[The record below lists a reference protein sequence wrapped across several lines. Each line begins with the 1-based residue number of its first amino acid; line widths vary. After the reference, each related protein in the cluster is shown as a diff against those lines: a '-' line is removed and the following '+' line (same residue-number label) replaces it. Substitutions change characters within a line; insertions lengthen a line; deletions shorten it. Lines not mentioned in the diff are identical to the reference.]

1 MKHALLSR
9 RILFFFLL
17 FEILGFGA
25 DVIAQ
30 EKTKEKTKP
39 KLDIGG
45 ALRFN
50 YNLSSWKPEMKKR
63 GGDFGFDLFR
73 LSVKGEYK
81 KLYINAEY
89 RFYSE
94 AFGGNF
100 LKQGWLG
107 YHLDDKQELQIGLIQ
122 VPFGIER
129 YTSHNWFLNLPY
141 YVGLEDDYDMG
152 VSYSY
157 KGKNFEYDFA
167 FLKNAEELTFGNN
180 SEASPH
186 RYSYDV
192 VGSNKEVNQINGK
205 IIYKP
210 GTSKFYKIGL
220 SAEYGGLY
228 NIDTQEMGNHY
239 ALAIHYEYKDDDW
252 FIKAQA
258 TKAKFN
264 PENKQGQTRDIL
276 QMGAYGTPYEVASD
290 FEIYNVGI
298 SHLFYINKDFLEK
311 IEIYDDF
318 GYMHKSM
325 DGFGESYMNVF
336 GVLIN
341 SGPVSTYIDYA
352 AGYNHSWLGGN
363 FDNEFSTGSANPK
376 WEARFNINVGYYF

>member
-1 MKHALLSR
+1 MKHFLLLNK
-9 RILFFFLL
+9 ILLFFVFFQL
-17 FEILGFGA
+17 IGITWNAIG
-25 DVIAQ
+25 Q
-30 EKTKEKTKP
+30 EKNEDKP
-39 KLDIGG
+39 KPTLDIGG

-50 YNLSSWKPEMKKR
+50 YNLSSWKPEMKTR
-63 GGDFGFDLFR
+63 GGDFGFDVFR
-73 LSVKGEYK
+73 ISVKGEYK
-81 KLYINAEY
+81 NLYVNAEY

-107 YHLDDKQELQIGLIQ
+107 YRLNDKQELQMGLLQ

-152 VSYSY
+152 IRYNY
-157 KGKNFEYDFA
+157 KGDNFEYDLA

-180 SEASPH
+180 SAASPH
-186 RYSYDV
+186 RYSYDI
-192 VGSNKEVNQINGK
+192 VGSNKEVNQFNGK
-205 IIYKP
+205 ILYKP
-210 GTSKFYKIGL
+210 GTSNFYKIGI

-228 NIDTQEMGNHY
+228 NIDTEEMGNHY
-239 ALAIHYEYKDDDW
+239 ALAVHYEYRDDDW

-264 PENKQGQTRDIL
+264 PENKEGQTRDIV

-290 FEIYNVGI
+290 FEIYN
-298 SHLFYINKDFLEK
+298 
-311 IEIYDDF
+311 DF
-318 GYMHKSM
+318 GYMHKSI
-325 DGFGESYMNVF
+325 DGFAESYMNVL
-336 GVLIN
+336 GILIN

-352 AGYNHSWLGGN
+352 AGYNHSWLGGE
-363 FDNEFSTGSANPK
+363 FDNEFSTGDPDPK
-376 WEARFNINVGYYF
+376 WEARFNVNIGYYF